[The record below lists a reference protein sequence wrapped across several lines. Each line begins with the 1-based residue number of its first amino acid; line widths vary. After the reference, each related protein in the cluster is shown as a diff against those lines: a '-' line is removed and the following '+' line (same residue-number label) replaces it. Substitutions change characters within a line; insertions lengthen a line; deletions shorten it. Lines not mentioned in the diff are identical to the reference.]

1 MGKLNLVLIDRD
13 ADYVNCLLDYL
24 MSEQTHK
31 FLVSAYTEETSLA
44 RFLAE
49 ETVKATDD
57 IFLVSR
63 EFYEQVLHRVKGI
76 VIFLDDE
83 KSAVNQKDKGRTIY
97 KYQYGDRLVAEVL
110 KIFAEEGSVGYTFN
124 TTYTSNAGQKK
135 NRIMGIYSPIG
146 GVGKTTIAVGACI
159 QSAWEGK
166 SVFYLNLENTATTPL
181 YFQGEQKKN
190 LSNILYFLKSKSA
203 NLPLQIEGAK
213 CVDPFY
219 KVHYFQPPDS
229 IYDFTED
236 VSHELCRLLQELKTT
251 KQYERIFIDFSCAIN
266 KNNLAV
272 LRNCDDL
279 LLVAEEN
286 QTSVVKIKCMLK
298 ELHLLLSREEEAELM
313 ERFNLV
319 LNKSIPTA
327 EVKTEE
333 LSINQKGVL
342 ARIPLVED
350 LTILQDGVCKL
361 DLNSSFGKAL
371 YQLLLNF

>member
-1 MGKLNLVLIDRD
+1 
-13 ADYVNCLLDYL
+13 
-24 MSEQTHK
+24 
-31 FLVSAYTEETSLA
+31 
-44 RFLAE
+44 
-49 ETVKATDD
+49 
-57 IFLVSR
+57 
-63 EFYEQVLHRVKGI
+63 
-76 VIFLDDE
+76 
-83 KSAVNQKDKGRTIY
+83 
-97 KYQYGDRLVAEVL
+97 
-110 KIFAEEGSVGYTFN
+110 
-124 TTYTSNAGQKK
+124 
-135 NRIMGIYSPIG
+135 
-146 GVGKTTIAVGACI
+146 
-159 QSAWEGK
+159 
-166 SVFYLNLENTATTPL
+166 
-181 YFQGEQKKN
+181 
-190 LSNILYFLKSKSA
+190 
-203 NLPLQIEGAK
+203 
-213 CVDPFY
+213 
-219 KVHYFQPPDS
+219 
-229 IYDFTED
+229 
-236 VSHELCRLLQELKTT
+236 LQELKTT